1 MQREGAGGW
10 GQDPVEKVKG
20 ALGIVV
26 SKGVAIVSIN
36 VDKPGFQC
44 GACNRSCCCCST
56 LPGLALPC
64 LFVRVC
70 ACMTLGDKTNGE
82 RGERNGGGR
91 EMSVPRYRGAT
102 VSRNSLLLHTHAC
115 IMLGDHVPHLRIH
128 FIQVLPDQA
137 CHIGLD
143 DSQPC
148 QIAQYV
154 CLSVSL
160 SIHHEYIHPSIHPVT
175 IAFMHAYLHTCLEHG
190 LCLKNGRVL
199 QAGD

>member
-1 MQREGAGGW
+1 MQKTIQLLVLFLVPLLLGSTLMAEEAAEAAVSTLNAGDTAW
-10 GQDPVEKVKG
+10 MITATVLV
-20 ALGIVV
+20 L
-26 SKGVAIVSIN
+26 
-36 VDKPGFQC
+36 FM
-44 GACNRSCCCCST
+44 T

-115 IMLGDHVPHLRIH
+115 IMLGDHGPHLRIH

-175 IAFMHAYLHTCLEHG
+175 IAFMHAYLHTYLEHG